1 MEEAAGD
8 KSVRV
13 IVADTG
19 LGIEPGTEEAL
30 FRPFAQA
37 GTGVGHKAGL
47 GLGLAL
53 VRGLVESHGGTV
65 EAHSEG
71 SGKGTAFVITL
82 PLVDSRRRKA
92 DEKVHATLPAAT
104 SAPRRI
110 LVVEDN
116 QDAADSLRRLLQLWG
131 HEVDAV
137 ADARGALERA
147 RSWRPEVF
155 ICDLQLAGDMDGLA
169 LARALRSK
177 SGNHRPLLV
186 ALTGLGQPDDRE
198 RSLAA
203 GFDRHFTKPPD
214 LEALRRLIDALPPPG
229 QA

>member
-65 EAHSEG
+65 EAHSDG
-71 SGKGTAFVITL
+71 SGKGTAFVVTL

-147 RSWRPEVF
+147 RIWHPEVF